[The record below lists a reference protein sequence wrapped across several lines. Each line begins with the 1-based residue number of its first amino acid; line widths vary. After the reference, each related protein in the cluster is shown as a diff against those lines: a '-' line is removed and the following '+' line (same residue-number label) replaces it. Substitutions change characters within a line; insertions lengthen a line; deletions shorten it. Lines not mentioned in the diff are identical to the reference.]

1 MFKKNVRLFLINFQP
16 PCMVVAKNN
25 VSLTLDYSSLVVSA
39 SEIRV
44 ENTKMMLCQ
53 NVNMCNPYHAEIV
66 A

>member
-1 MFKKNVRLFLINFQP
+1 MRLFWCDFQTL
-16 PCMVVAKNN
+16 CMVVAKNN

-53 NVNMCNPYHAEIV
+53 NVSVCNPYHAEIV

>member
-1 MFKKNVRLFLINFQP
+1 
-16 PCMVVAKNN
+16 MVVAKNN
-25 VSLTLDYSSLVVSA
+25 VSLTLDCSSLVVSA

-53 NVNMCNPYHAEIV
+53 NVNVCNPYHAEIV